1 VNETRELPHRLEGT
15 EQIGFLLLPEFSM
28 IALSSAV
35 EPLRVANRLSGRRL
49 YDWLLL
55 SIDGEPVEASNGMSL
70 VVDASIDQIQR
81 YPVVVICASFGAERF
96 ADRRLFAWLRRLD
109 RQGSELGA
117 IETGTYVLARAG
129 LLTGRKVTLHWENI
143 PSFLE
148 EFPDIDAT
156 GEIFERQGKR
166 FTCSGGTGALDLML
180 NRISEDHGH
189 ELAVSISES
198 LLHERIRS
206 RDDHQRMALALRLRV
221 RNPALLKIVKV
232 MEANL
237 EDPAELDELARAGGI
252 SRRQLERLFRNLIGD
267 TPSGYYLKLRLK
279 HARHLLEH
287 TSLSILDVSL
297 ASGFVSAPYFSRAY
311 RAHFGL
317 SPRDDRRR
325 LQGVMSQTGRIQAMH

>member
-1 VNETRELPHRLEGT
+1 
-15 EQIGFLLLPEFSM
+15 M

-35 EPLRVANRLSGRRL
+35 EPLRVANRLSGRQL
-49 YDWLLL
+49 YDWLLI
-55 SIDGEPVEASNGMSL
+55 STDGEPVIASNGMSL
-70 VVDASIDQIQR
+70 VVQASIDRIQR
-81 YPVVVICASFGAERF
+81 FPVVVVCASFGVERF
-96 ADRRLFAWLRRLD
+96 ADRRLLAWIRRLD

-117 IETGTYVLARAG
+117 IETGTYVLAKAG
-129 LLTGRKVTLHWENI
+129 LLAGQKVTLHWENI

-148 EFPDIDAT
+148 EFPEIETT
-156 GEIFERQGKR
+156 GELFEQHGKH
-166 FTCSGGTGALDLML
+166 FTCSGGTGALDLVL
-180 NRISEDHGH
+180 NRISQDHGH
-189 ELAVSISES
+189 ELAVAVSES
-198 LLHERIRS
+198 LLHDRIRS

-221 RNPALLKIVKV
+221 RNPALLKIVQA

-237 EDPAELDELARAGGI
+237 EEPAGLDELARTGGV

-311 RAHFGL
+311 RTHFGI
-317 SPRDDRRR
+317 SPREDRRR
-325 LQGVMSQTGRIQAMH
+325 LQGVVSQTGRVHAHH